1 MFKVFRNAWKI
12 DDLRKKILFT
22 VFVIVLFRL
31 GSNIPVPFLNPEGL
45 DSLFGFQD
53 GAPILS
59 FLNIMAGGAMEKAAF
74 FALSISPYI
83 NASIIMQLLAV
94 AIPALERI
102 MKEDG
107 ERGRKIMEKWTRI
120 LTVVLSIVL
129 GFGYY
134 TLISTATNDGQALD
148 VVTKYGGATD
158 VFIAIVITACF
169 AAGAMVVMWLGELI
183 NEKGIGNGISVIL
196 FAGIISGGSSM
207 IAYGYSTAT
216 TTKLGWLVVLL
227 VTLGALA
234 MVAFVVFMTNG
245 ERRIPVQYAKK
256 VVGRKMYGGQSTN
269 IPLKVNMT
277 GVLPIIFAQSF
288 VTLPATLGQ
297 LFGWNTGWF
306 GKVVEVLSPGPKG
319 WAYTILMF
327 LLIIFFSYFYTVITF
342 NPVEVASNLKKNG
355 GFIMG
360 IRPGKPT
367 SDYITKTLNRV
378 TLIGALF
385 LGIISALPN
394 IAAMFNQNFASLAI
408 GGTSLLIVV
417 GVALE
422 TVKSLESQMLMRHY
436 KGFLE

>member
-22 VFVIVLFRL
+22 VFILVIYRL
-31 GSNIPVPFLNPEGL
+31 GSAIPVPFLDADGL
-45 DSLFGFQD
+45 SKLFQQYSDTNNIF
-53 GAPILS
+53 S
-59 FLNIMAGGAMEKAAF
+59 FLNVMAGGALEKATF

-83 NASIIMQLLAV
+83 NSSIIMQLLMV

-107 ERGRKIMEKWTRI
+107 ERGRKLMETWTRY
-120 LTVVLSIVL
+120 LTVILSIVL

-134 TLISTATNDGQALD
+134 TVLKNQQGLQIVQDG
-148 VVTKYGGATD
+148 VGA
-158 VFIAIVITACF
+158 FGAIVITACF
-169 AAGAMVVMWLGELI
+169 AAGSMVVMWLGELI
-183 NEKGIGNGISVIL
+183 NVKGIGNGISMIL
-196 FAGIISGGSSM
+196 FAGIIARIPAIFGTIRALFM
-207 IAYGYSTAT
+207 ADAI
-216 TTKLGWLVVLL
+216 GWILLLLIVVGL
-227 VTLGALA
+227 LA

-269 IPLKVNMT
+269 IPLKVNQT

-288 VTLPATLGQ
+288 VVLPATLASFFPA
-297 LFGWNTGWF
+297 LSKGWF
-306 GKVVEVLSPGPKG
+306 GKLVNMVNPGG
-319 WAYTILMF
+319 WVYTLVMF
-327 LLIIFFSYFYTVITF
+327 LLIIGFSYFYTVITF

-385 LGIISALPN
+385 LGFVSAAPN
-394 IAAMFNQNFASLAI
+394 IAAMFNSSLTSLAI

-422 TVKSLESQMLMRHY
+422 TVKQLESQMLMRHY

>member
-22 VFVIVLFRL
+22 VFILVIYRL
-31 GSNIPVPFLNPEGL
+31 GSAIPVPFLDADGL
-45 DSLFGFQD
+45 SKLFQQYSDTNNIF
-53 GAPILS
+53 S
-59 FLNIMAGGAMEKAAF
+59 FLNVMAGGALEKATF

-83 NASIIMQLLAV
+83 NSSIIMQLLMV

-107 ERGRKIMEKWTRI
+107 ERGRKLMETWTRY
-120 LTVVLSIVL
+120 LTVILSIVL

-134 TLISTATNDGQALD
+134 TVLKNQQGLQIVQDG
-148 VVTKYGGATD
+148 VGA
-158 VFIAIVITACF
+158 FGAIVITACF
-169 AAGAMVVMWLGELI
+169 AAGSMVVMWLGELI
-183 NEKGIGNGISVIL
+183 NVKGIGNGISMIL
-196 FAGIISGGSSM
+196 FAGIIARIPAIFGTIRALFM
-207 IAYGYSTAT
+207 ADAI
-216 TTKLGWLVVLL
+216 GWILLLLIVVGL
-227 VTLGALA
+227 LA

-269 IPLKVNMT
+269 IPLKVNQT

-288 VTLPATLGQ
+288 VVLPATLVSFFPSWNKGIFAGVVKA
-297 LFGWNTGWF
+297 LNPGGW
-306 GKVVEVLSPGPKG
+306 V
-319 WAYTILMF
+319 YTLVMF
-327 LLIIFFSYFYTVITF
+327 LLIIGFSYFYTVITF

-385 LGIISALPN
+385 LGFVSAAPN
-394 IAAMFNQNFASLAI
+394 IAAMFNSSLTSLAI

-422 TVKSLESQMLMRHY
+422 TVKQLESQMLMRHY

>member
-22 VFVIVLFRL
+22 VFIIVIYRL
-31 GSNIPVPFLNPEGL
+31 GSAIPVPFLDADGL
-45 DSLFGFQD
+45 SNLFQQYSDTNNIF
-53 GAPILS
+53 S
-59 FLNIMAGGAMEKAAF
+59 FLNIMAGGALEKATF

-83 NASIIMQLLAV
+83 NASIIMQLLMV

-102 MKEDG
+102 MKDDG

-120 LTVVLSIVL
+120 VTVILSVVL

-134 TLISTATNDGQALD
+134 TVLKNQEGLQIVQEG
-148 VVTKYGGATD
+148 VG
-158 VFIAIVITACF
+158 VFGAIVITACF
-169 AAGAMVVMWLGELI
+169 SAGSMVVMWLGELI
-183 NEKGIGNGISVIL
+183 NEKGIGNGISMIL
-196 FAGIISGGSSM
+196 FAGIVARIP
-207 IAYGYSTAT
+207 AT
-216 TTKLGWLVVLL
+216 FGTLRALFMSDAIGWILL
-227 VTLGALA
+227 LLIVIGLLAL
-234 MVAFVVFMTNG
+234 VAFVVFVTNG

-288 VTLPATLGQ
+288 VVLPATIAS
-297 LFGWNTGWF
+297 FFPSINKGWF
-306 GKVVEVLSPGPKG
+306 ASVVNALSVGG
-319 WAYTILMF
+319 WVYTLIMF

-378 TLIGALF
+378 TLIGAFF
-385 LGIISALPN
+385 LGIISAAPN
-394 IAAMFNQNFASLAI
+394 IAAMFNESLKSIAI

-422 TVKSLESQMLMRHY
+422 TVKQLESQMLMRHY

>member
-1 MFKVFRNAWKI
+1 MFKVFANAWKI
-12 DDLRKKILFT
+12 EDLRKKLLFT
-22 VFVIVLFRL
+22 AFIIVLFRL
-31 GSNIPVPFLNPEGL
+31 GSAIPVPFLDSTGL
-45 DSLFGFQD
+45 AGLFQQYAESNNIF
-53 GAPILS
+53 S
-59 FLNIMAGGAMEKAAF
+59 FFNVMAGGAMERASI

-83 NASIIMQLLAV
+83 NASIIMQLLMV
-94 AIPALERI
+94 AIPAFERM

-107 ERGRKIMEKWTRI
+107 ERGQKVMEKWTRF
-120 LTVVLSIVL
+120 LTVVLALVL

-134 TLISTATNDGQALD
+134 TVLKNAKGFQIVDKNVG
-148 VVTKYGGATD
+148 
-158 VFIAIVITACF
+158 VFGAIVITLTF
-169 AAGAMVVMWLGELI
+169 AAGAMIIMWLGDLI
-183 NEKGIGNGISVIL
+183 NDKGMGNGISIIL
-196 FAGIISGGSSM
+196 FAGIVARGPALLGTARALISTNAVNW
-207 IAYGYSTAT
+207 IVLAI
-216 TTKLGWLVVLL
+216 VVL
-227 VTLGALA
+227 VALA

-256 VVGRKMYGGQSTN
+256 VVGRKMYGGQNTH

-288 VTLPATLGQ
+288 VVLPATIMNFFPKLE
-297 LFGWNTGWF
+297 NTWF
-306 GKVVEVLSPGPKG
+306 GSVVRALNVGG
-319 WAYTILMF
+319 WVYTLLMF
-327 LLIIFFSYFYTVITF
+327 LLIIFFSYFYTVISF
-342 NPVEVASNLKKNG
+342 NPIEVASNLKKNG

-385 LGIISALPN
+385 LGIISAAPSF
-394 IAAMFNQNFASLAI
+394 AAMFNQSLASLAI

-422 TVKSLESQMLMRHY
+422 TVKTLESQMLMRHY

>member
-1 MFKVFRNAWKI
+1 LFNVFRNAWKI
-12 DDLRKKILFT
+12 EDLRKKILFT
-22 VFVIVLFRL
+22 AFIILLFRL
-31 GSNIPVPFLNPEGL
+31 GSAIPVPFLDSEGL
-45 DSLFGFQD
+45 AGLFQQYSESNNIF
-53 GAPILS
+53 S
-59 FLNIMAGGAMEKAAF
+59 FLNVMAGGALEKATF
-74 FALSISPYI
+74 FSLSISPYI
-83 NASIIMQLLAV
+83 NASIIMQLLMV

-107 ERGRKIMEKWTRI
+107 ERGRKLMEKWTRY
-120 LTVVLSIVL
+120 LTVILSLIL

-134 TLISTATNDGQALD
+134 TVLKNQEGFQIVQDNVGIF
-148 VVTKYGGATD
+148 G
-158 VFIAIVITACF
+158 AIVITMCF
-169 AAGAMVVMWLGELI
+169 AAGAMVIMWMGELI
-183 NEKGIGNGISVIL
+183 NDKGIGNGISIIL
-196 FAGIISGGSSM
+196 FAGIIARGPALIGTARALISSG
-207 IAYGYSTAT
+207 AT
-216 TTKLGWLVVLL
+216 GWISLILIVI
-227 VTLGALA
+227 GALA
-234 MVAFVVFMTNG
+234 MVAFVVFITNG

-288 VTLPATLGQ
+288 VMLPATLAGFFPS
-297 LFGWNTGWF
+297 LNKGWF
-306 GKVVEVLSPGPKG
+306 GGVVNAINVGG
-319 WAYTILMF
+319 WVYTLVMF

-385 LGIISALPN
+385 LGIVSAAPSFV
-394 IAAMFNQNFASLAI
+394 AMFNSSLAGLAI
-408 GGTSLLIVV
+408 GGTSLLIIV

-422 TVKSLESQMLMRHY
+422 TVKTLESQMLMRHY

>member
-1 MFKVFRNAWKI
+1 MFNVFRNAWKI
-12 DDLRKKILFT
+12 EDLRKKILFT
-22 VFVIVLFRL
+22 AFIILLFRL
-31 GSNIPVPFLNPEGL
+31 GSAIPVPFLDSEGL
-45 DSLFGFQD
+45 AGLFQQYSESNNIF
-53 GAPILS
+53 S
-59 FLNIMAGGAMEKAAF
+59 FLNVMAGGALEKATF
-74 FALSISPYI
+74 FSLSISPYI
-83 NASIIMQLLAV
+83 NASIIMQLLMV

-107 ERGRKIMEKWTRI
+107 ERGRKLMEKWTRY
-120 LTVVLSIVL
+120 LTVILSLIL

-134 TLISTATNDGQALD
+134 TVLKNQEGFQIVQDNVGIF
-148 VVTKYGGATD
+148 G
-158 VFIAIVITACF
+158 AIVITLCF
-169 AAGAMVVMWLGELI
+169 AAGAMVIMWMGELI
-183 NEKGIGNGISVIL
+183 NEKGIGNGISIIL
-196 FAGIISGGSSM
+196 FAGIIARGPALIGTARALISSG
-207 IAYGYSTAT
+207 AT
-216 TTKLGWLVVLL
+216 GWISLILIVI
-227 VTLGALA
+227 GALA
-234 MVAFVVFMTNG
+234 MVAFVVFITNG

-288 VTLPATLGQ
+288 VMLPATLAGFFPS
-297 LFGWNTGWF
+297 LNKGWF
-306 GKVVEVLSPGPKG
+306 GSVVKAVNVGG
-319 WAYTILMF
+319 WVYTLVMF

-385 LGIISALPN
+385 LGIISAAPSFV
-394 IAAMFNQNFASLAI
+394 AMFNSSLAGLAI
-408 GGTSLLIVV
+408 GGTSLLIIV

-422 TVKSLESQMLMRHY
+422 TVKTLESQMLMRHY